1 MTAQRLLKF
10 LAFIAVAAGLAALWE
25 WRTEG
30 FVTDSWLIQVCAGAL
45 LAALVV
51 GLTGQETRPRAML
64 RFLAGV
70 AALIAVIALVADF
83 SRPGSGFTSL
93 SGHLSQL
100 APSVLAAVRS
110 GVAQTLGDSAWNNW
124 GAPLFALPTFI
135 LFFLISAIC
144 GYASRRRHKV
154 RVFVN

>member
-10 LAFIAVAAGLAALWE
+10 LAFIAAAAGLAALSE
-25 WRTEG
+25 WHADG
-30 FVTDSWLIQVCAGAL
+30 FVADSWLMQICAGASI
-45 LAALVV
+45 AALVV
-51 GLTGQETRPRAML
+51 SLTGQETRPRAML

-70 AALIAVIALVADF
+70 AALVAVIALVADF
-83 SRPGSGFTSL
+83 SRPGAGFTSL

-110 GVAQTLGDSAWNNW
+110 GVAQTLGDSAWNTW
-124 GAPLFALPTFI
+124 GAALFAMPTFI
-135 LFFLISAIC
+135 VFFLISAIC